1 MPGGVA
7 TSADSQ
13 FSANS
18 AASVFPAAIKI
29 QQSDHKDRTFD
40 RQLFSALNAEF
51 GPFTVDACCD
61 DLGANAHVAQLF
73 FCPSRSFLQADVS
86 AETVWL
92 HPPVNLG
99 REFVVHYLTCKTKAP
114 TRTSAVVILP
124 DFPNAPW
131 KNLVSA
137 MRCVHR
143 YPAGAQIFLSP
154 DAGVGHNSG
163 ALCGVPWATCVYYD
177 APAPP
182 SGHRSAS
189 VTSAAATCG
198 DLLILTG
205 SVRNHP
211 ARVLIDSGATHNFVA
226 TSFVRKSGV
235 PTRPTCITKVHLAD
249 GSTNATGRLCV
260 GLTVDLPPY
269 SFTSDFLVTDLGN
282 YDVILGMPW
291 LQQENPLIDFA
302 LGTVKVGHHSLLGGR
317 ESKPPQI
324 LMLDAR
330 TMFRTLKTS
339 SVHEVFIATLKANPE
354 SAPSDPLR
362 PQTDLSDSASQE
374 LYGLLREFKG
384 VFDEPTQLPPV
395 RSHDHHIDLKPGS
408 TPPEQRTYRMSP
420 LELREVQRQLEE
432 YLDRGW
438 IRPSSSPF
446 GAPILFARKK
456 DGSLRMCVD
465 YRALNDL
472 TIKNRYPLPR
482 IDELLDQLHG
492 AKWFTA
498 LDLWS
503 GYHQVRVHPTDIHKT
518 AFRTRYGHFEFT
530 VLPFG
535 LTNAPA
541 TFMAFM
547 NDALRPFLD
556 KFVVVYLDDILIYS
570 KTESE
575 HIEHVQS
582 VLAVLKQHQLQVK
595 LKKCVFARN
604 SIPFLGFLVTSA
616 GVCPDPA
623 KVKAVVDWPLPTNV
637 TEVRSFLG
645 FANYC
650 RRFIKDFAATAA
662 PLTELT
668 RASVPFPP
676 QLSADAIASFDALKL
691 ALTSAPLL
699 VLPSIGPDSE
709 FALYTDASTIAIGAV
724 LMQDQ
729 GKGLQPVAYE
739 SRKLNTHEV
748 NYPVCDLE
756 LLAVVHALRVFRCYL
771 EGCRRFT
778 VYTDHDTLKYFMTQQ
793 TLSGRKARWQEQLSP
808 FAPFMTIEYRKGT
821 KNFADGLSRL
831 RNAELTPVTAHL
843 EPDGDLL
850 TRVKSA
856 YPLDKLYDKPPQF
869 VTSTDGLYYVG
880 SRLCIPN
887 DQPLRLE
894 LLKEFHDA
902 PVAGH
907 LGFHKTLAALSSR
920 FWWPHMSRAVK
931 AYVSSCGTCQRTK
944 PSQSLRPGLL
954 QPLPIAN
961 QPWAQVSMD
970 LITDLPSSGGFDS
983 IVVFVDTL
991 TKMAHF
997 VPTVKRVT
1005 SERLA
1010 LLFLDCVY
1018 RLHGMPLR
1026 LVSDRDPRITADFF
1040 SSLFRRL
1047 GTAFNTSTAYHPTTD
1062 GQTERTNRTLEQ
1074 ILRAY
1079 VHPLQDDWPTH
1090 LSLAEFAY
1098 NNAVQSSTT
1107 VSPFVANYGF
1117 GPRVPADVS
1126 VGLPASS
1133 DLDLP
1138 ARISAVHDLV
1148 KAQLELA
1155 QARMRAYA
1163 DRSRRPL
1170 EFSVGDL
1177 VKLNT
1182 TNLKLAGQTTK
1193 KLKDRF
1199 VGPFRVSAVVSP
1211 VAYKLDLPATMKVH
1225 PVFHVSLLLPWNTD
1239 SVHPSRSSPPRPV
1252 PSASDLIQG
1261 DDVFVVDSLE
1271 GVQVGADP
1279 ATRSKALL
1287 FRVRWHGYG
1296 PADDTW
1302 EPFRHVAHLDALSA
1316 FLAGPVWAA
1325 FRASPA
1331 YAAFW
1336 RKHSRKFPAAD
1347 GRWPPLPAS

>member
-1 MPGGVA
+1 MPGGLA
-7 TSADSQ
+7 TSADSPI
-13 FSANS
+13 SAKPV
-18 AASVFPAAIKI
+18 AIEFPAAAKI
-29 QQSDHKDRTFD
+29 WQFEHDDCMFD
-40 RQLFSALNAEF
+40 RQLFGALNTEF

-73 FCPSRSFLQADVS
+73 FCPTRSFLQADVS
-86 AETVWL
+86 AQTVWL
-92 HPPVNLG
+92 HPPVSRG
-99 REFVVHYLTCKTKAP
+99 YEFVEHYLSCKAEAP

-124 DFPNAPW
+124 DFPDAPW
-131 KNLVSA
+131 KNLVST

-143 YPAGAQIFLSP
+143 YPAGAQIFFPP
-154 DAGVGHNSG
+154 DAGVGPDLSAAVG
-163 ALCGVPWATCVYYD
+163 APWATCVYYD
-177 APAPP
+177 PPAPP
-182 SGHRSAS
+182 SGHRSAR
-189 VTSAAATCG
+189 VTSAAAPYG
-198 DLLILTG
+198 DLLILKG
-205 SVRNHP
+205 YVRGHP
-211 ARVLIDSGATHNFVA
+211 ARLLIDSGATHNFMSSTFA
-226 TSFVRKSGV
+226 KKSGA
-235 PTRPTCITKVHLAD
+235 PTQPTCVTKVHLAD
-249 GSTNATGRLCV
+249 GSTSATARVCKD
-260 GLTVDLPPY
+260 LTVDLPPY
-269 SFTSDFLVTDLGN
+269 SVTSAFLVTDLGS
-282 YDVILGMPW
+282 YDIILGMPW
-291 LQQENPLIDFA
+291 LQQENPSIDFA
-302 LGTVKVGHHSLLGGR
+302 AGTVKVGPHLLLGDAQT
-317 ESKPPQI
+317 KPPQVF
-324 LMLDAR
+324 MLDAR
-330 TMFRTLKTS
+330 TMFRTLKSPSTQ
-339 SVHEVFIATLKANPE
+339 EVFIATLKANPD
-354 SAPSDPLR
+354 SAPSDPLH
-362 PQTDLSDSASQE
+362 PQTELSSTSAQKLHDMLQE
-374 LYGLLREFKG
+374 FRH

-395 RSHDHHIDLKPGS
+395 RSHDHHINLKPGS
-408 TPPEQRTYRMSP
+408 TPPQQRTYRMSP
-420 LELREVQRQLEE
+420 LELQEVQRQLEE
-432 YLDRGW
+432 YLERGW
-438 IRPSSSPF
+438 IRPSTSPF

-456 DGSLRMCVD
+456 DGTLRMCVD

-472 TIKNRYPLPR
+472 SVKNRYPLPR

-503 GYHQVRVHPTDIHKT
+503 GYHQVRIHPADIPKT

-530 VLPFG
+530 VMPFG

-547 NDALRPFLD
+547 NDVLRPFLD
-556 KFVVVYLDDILIYS
+556 KFVVVYLDDILIFS

-575 HIEHVQS
+575 HLEHLRI
-582 VLAVLKQHQLQVK
+582 VLTALQQHLLHVK
-595 LKKCVFARN
+595 LKKCVFARC
-604 SIPFLGFLVTSA
+604 SIPFLGFLVTSG
-616 GVCPDPA
+616 GVLPDPA
-623 KVKAVVDWPLPTNV
+623 KIQAVKDWPLPRNT

-650 RRFIKDFAATAA
+650 RRFIRNFATIAA

-668 RASVPFPP
+668 RTSSPFPD
-676 QLSADAIASFDALKL
+676 QLTPDAIASFEALKL
-691 ALTSAPLL
+691 ALTTAPLL
-699 VLPSIGPDSE
+699 ILPSLGPDAD
-709 FALYTDASTIAIGAV
+709 FVLYTDASTLAIGAV

-729 GKGLQPVAYE
+729 GAGLQPVAYE
-739 SRKLNTHEV
+739 SRKLNSHER

-793 TLSGRKARWQEQLSP
+793 TLSGRKARWQELLSP
-808 FAPFMTIEYRKGT
+808 FAPIMTIEYRKGT

-831 RNAELTPVTAHL
+831 QNVVLTPVTAEL
-843 EPDGDLL
+843 EPDNDLL
-850 TRVKSA
+850 ARVRSA
-856 YPLDKLYDKPPQF
+856 YPLDTLYAKPPPF

-880 SRLCIPN
+880 SRLCIPA
-887 DQPLRLE
+887 DQNLRLE
-894 LLKEFHDA
+894 LLKEFHDT

-907 LGFHKTLAALSSR
+907 LGFHKTLAALASR
-920 FWWPHMSRAVK
+920 FWWPHMSRSVK

-970 LITDLPSSGGFDS
+970 LITDLPPSGGFDS

-997 VPTVKRVT
+997 VPTTKSVT

-1026 LVSDRDPRITADFF
+1026 LVSDRDPRITSDFF

-1047 GTAFNTSTAYHPTTD
+1047 GTTFNTSTAYHPTTD

-1079 VHPLQDDWPTH
+1079 VHPLQDDWPNH

-1117 GPRVPADVS
+1117 GPRVPADVA
-1126 VGLPASS
+1126 VNLPPSA

-1138 ARISAVHDLV
+1138 TRISAVHQLV

-1155 QARMRAYA
+1155 QARMRAFA

-1170 EFSVGDL
+1170 ELCVGDL
-1177 VKLNT
+1177 VKLST
-1182 TNLKLAGQTTK
+1182 ANLKLAGQPSR

-1199 VGPFRVSAVVSP
+1199 IGPFRVSAVVSP

-1225 PVFHVSLLLPWNTD
+1225 PVFHVSLLLPWHTD
-1239 SVHPSRSSPPRPV
+1239 SVHPGRPLPQRPV
-1252 PSASDLIQG
+1252 PSASDFIQG
-1261 DDVFVVDSLE
+1261 DDVFVVDSLG
-1271 GVQVGADP
+1271 GVRIGADP
-1279 ATRSKALL
+1279 ATRSKTLL
-1287 FRVRWHGYG
+1287 FRVRWQGYG

-1302 EPFRHVAHLDALSA
+1302 EPYRHVARLDALGT
-1316 FLAGPVWAA
+1316 FLAGSVWAA
-1325 FRASPA
+1325 FRASPE

-1336 RKHSRKFPAAD
+1336 RKHSRKFPVGD
-1347 GRWPPLPAS
+1347 GRWPPLSVS